1 MRKAEQLSSDY
12 VFLILSGIFL
22 LLGIVFFTITPEE
35 VPVAEYKVP
44 VLAFFASLTVAA
56 VGNIVIGIIQKGVSL
71 EAARALQKPL
81 NDLEKSVSQIRQIHH
96 LSDVGVVGVF
106 PNRTSAMVRF
116 RGEIEREDKLID
128 FVGTS
133 LRGIIDPAG
142 ENEDKRSLHELFHQ
156 KRNNG
161 VKIRALLMHPA
172 YGEFRERVENRERAA
187 VAKDIQGTLK
197 YLLDFPFTQIDEK
210 EVVNNSSPL
219 NKNKLLETS
228 DLRLYPGVI
237 TAFAIFTSRSML
249 VNISTLHGPVYD
261 NVTMIVEDTPDP
273 NSLFKRFRAN
283 HFETPW
289 SSEKSIRLSG
299 INNNNILKKLIELD
313 FTRTN
318 CRFKEGEWPPTIP
331 DTPMGN

>member
-1 MRKAEQLSSDY
+1 MTKAEQLSSDY

-22 LLGIVFFTITPEE
+22 LLGIVFFAITPKE
-35 VPVAEYKVP
+35 VAVAEYKVP
-44 VLAFFASLTVAA
+44 ALAFLASLTVAA

-71 EAARALQKPL
+71 EAIRALQKPL
-81 NDLEKSVSQIRQIHH
+81 NDLEKSISQIRQIHH

-116 RGEIEREDKLID
+116 RGEIEREDKTID

-133 LRGIIDPAG
+133 LRGIIDPDE
-142 ENEDKRSLHELFHQ
+142 ENEDKRLLYELFRQ

-172 YGEFRERVENRERAA
+172 YGEFRERVENREQAA

-197 YLLDFPFTQIDEK
+197 YLLDFSQTDEK
-210 EVVNNSSPL
+210 EVENSSSSSPT
-219 NKNKLLETS
+219 NKEKLLEAS

-273 NSLFKRFRAN
+273 NSLFKRFRFN
-283 HFETPW
+283 HFEAPW
-289 SSEKSIRLSG
+289 ISEKSIRLSG
-299 INNNNILKKLIELD
+299 TDNDNILKELIELD
-313 FTRTN
+313 FTSTN
-318 CRFKEGEWPPTIP
+318 CRFKEGKWPTTIP